1 MDWVSFYGAIKLD
14 TNKPS
19 DDNDTA
25 TMRKVQKMIEIEKDV
40 ALQPSRSRRERV
52 YPWLDMRPG
61 DSFTVDTRIM
71 ASAARN
77 SFRRYQSMGLLPPT
91 FVAVIQKQEG
101 GEFRCWL
108 TTSAAVKKLRSL
120 NGRKGGRSDG

>member
-1 MDWVSFYGAIKLD
+1 
-14 TNKPS
+14 
-19 DDNDTA
+19 
-25 TMRKVQKMIEIEKDV
+25 MIEIEKDV
-40 ALQPSRSRRERV
+40 ALQPNRSRKERL

-61 DSFTVDTRIM
+61 DSFTVGTRIM

-77 SFRRYQSMGLLPPT
+77 SFRRYQSMGLVPPT

-108 TTSAAVKKLRSL
+108 TTAAAVKKLRSL
-120 NGRKGGRSDG
+120 NARKGARSDG